1 MQPQPPPQ
9 WTPFGEPGPPAP
21 PARPNRTWLW
31 IVLGAVAALV
41 LVCVVGGALLI
52 PAARHHFTAARPAAS
67 SGQPSTGAASGAN
80 SGNGAATDCAYQSST
95 DAGGRKAPVPPA
107 KATASGKVRVTLAT
121 SQGNFVVDLDADN
134 APCTVNSFLSLTRS
148 GYYDNTPCHR
158 LTTSGIFV
166 LQCGDPSGNG
176 DGGPGYRFSDEN
188 LPTDQHPAY
197 PRGTVAMANAGP
209 GTNGSQFFLV
219 YADSDIDPNYTVFGT
234 ITGGLDV
241 LDKVAQGG
249 TDDTTGSGDGHPKL
263 AVTVRSVKVN

>member
-9 WTPFGEPGPPAP
+9 WTPFGQPGPPAP
-21 PARPNRTWLW
+21 PARRSLTWLW
-31 IVLGAVAALV
+31 IVLGAVAV
-41 LVCVVGGALLI
+41 VVVGCVVGGVLLI
-52 PAARHHFTAARPAAS
+52 PTARRHFSTARPAAS
-67 SGQPSTGAASGAN
+67 TGQPSTAQASA
-80 SGNGAATDCAYQSST
+80 SGNGTATDCAYQSSP
-95 DAGGRKAPVPPA
+95 DSEGHKAPLPPA
-107 KATASGKVRVTLAT
+107 KATASGTVRVTLAT
-121 SQGNFVVDLDADN
+121 SQGDLVVDLDAEN
-134 APCTVNSFLSLTRS
+134 APCTVNSFLSLTGS
-148 GYYDNTPCHR
+148 GYYNNTPCHR

-188 LPTDQHPAY
+188 LPTGQHPAY

-219 YADSDIDPNYTVFGT
+219 YADSDIDPNYSVFGT

-241 LDKVAQGG
+241 LDKVAKGG

-263 AVTVRSVKVN
+263 AVTVRSVKIS